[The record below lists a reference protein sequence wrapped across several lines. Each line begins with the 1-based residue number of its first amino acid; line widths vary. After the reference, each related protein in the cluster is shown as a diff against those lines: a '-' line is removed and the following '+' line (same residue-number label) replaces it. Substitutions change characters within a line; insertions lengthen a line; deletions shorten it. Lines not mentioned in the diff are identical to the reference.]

1 VASRAERA
9 LWLTAPILIAGMAHV
24 AVITLDIAPALA
36 RPLDDGRRWRGRPLL
51 GRNKTWRGFVV
62 MPAAAAVTVA
72 AQQDLARRS
81 RYLAS
86 LAPLRR
92 GAPPAWVVG
101 AICGIAYVMAELPNS
116 FAKRRLGIA
125 PGTSA
130 ARARTAQYIVDQV
143 DSVIGCVVAIRAF
156 YRIDAADAAASALLG
171 AAFHVGVERGM
182 RLLLR
187 GHRARR

>member
-1 VASRAERA
+1 
-9 LWLTAPILIAGMAHV
+9 
-24 AVITLDIAPALA
+24 
-36 RPLDDGRRWRGRPLL
+36 
-51 GRNKTWRGFVV
+51 
-62 MPAAAAVTVA
+62 
-72 AQQDLARRS
+72 
-81 RYLAS
+81 
-86 LAPLRR
+86 
-92 GAPPAWVVG
+92 VG

-143 DSVIGCVVAIRAF
+143 DSVMGCVVAIRAF
-156 YRIDAADAAASALLG
+156 YRIDAADAAASAVLG